1 MSSEARPA
9 NRRTYAA
16 RLRRV
21 ALTAAAVVV
30 GAIVLSGC
38 VVIQSETASQSNVI
52 GNTVT
57 VSTTLCASNAA
68 AAPPCNSPGN
78 SNAYP
83 VANTTSPGQLLLG
96 YRIPVGVAAPAT
108 ITTTVPST
116 DPDGN
121 PTTATLTLTQNA
133 AYAAGLT
140 SILPPPAGTAWV
152 GYLSEVE
159 NYATSSGPQSA
170 TFSPTFTLPAG
181 FVGPFNWRTVVG
193 YRSYY
198 FSHQGLDV
206 SCPGGAGSTGT
217 QTPVPGQTS
226 VCVDYPDPGTVQAA
240 PSSLA
245 TADLSITP
253 PATPTVA
260 AGGSASLV
268 FAALFSGGNP
278 SAGVFSASATTT
290 LPGVTPAVTPAN
302 FAPASNSQTNLG
314 VTFAVPATT
323 APGTYDITVTAS
335 VAGQSRTATGHITVT
350 APKPSAASVS
360 KAAKL
365 TLAVKKTSLKV
376 ARKTGVSL
384 TVTLSKKSAISLVAL
399 QAKPKVSVTVKK
411 TLLKGKK
418 TVLVVKSKKFHKGKL
433 TITFKGGGVTRI
445 TTLTLS

>member
-9 NRRTYAA
+9 SRRRYAA

-21 ALTAAAVVV
+21 AMTAVAVVV

-38 VVIQSETASQSNVI
+38 VVIQSESATQSNVI
-52 GNTVT
+52 GSSITIA
-57 VSTTLCASNAA
+57 TTICASNAA
-68 AAPPCNSPGN
+68 AAAPCNSGGN
-78 SNAYP
+78 ANAYP
-83 VANTTSPGQLLLG
+83 VANTTSPGQLLVG
-96 YRIPVGVAAPAT
+96 YRIPVGVTAPAT

-116 DPDGN
+116 DGDGN
-121 PTTATLTLTQNA
+121 PITATLTLTQNA

-159 NYATSSGPQSA
+159 NYATSSGPQAA

-181 FVGPFNWRTVVG
+181 FASPFTWRTVVG
-193 YRSYY
+193 FRSYY

-206 SCPGGAGSTGT
+206 SCPGAVGSTGT

-226 VCVDYPDPGTVQAA
+226 TCVDYPDPGTANTSNSMPV
-240 PSSLA
+240 
-245 TADLSITP
+245 ADLSITP

-260 AGGSASLV
+260 AGGSVSMN
-268 FAALFSGGNP
+268 FAALFSGGV
-278 SAGVFSASATTT
+278 AAASPFANVVTTT
-290 LPGVTPAVTPAN
+290 IPGVTPAATPAS
-302 FAPASNSQTNLG
+302 FAPAASSQTNLG
-314 VTFAVPATT
+314 VSFAVPAAT
-323 APGTYDITVTAS
+323 APGTYDVTLTSTVDGISRATTGHVTVTL
-335 VAGQSRTATGHITVT
+335 
-350 APKPSAASVS
+350 PKAEASAAA
-360 KAAKL
+360 AAKL
-365 TLAVKKTSLKV
+365 TLAVKKTTLKA

-384 TVTLSKKSAISLVAL
+384 TVTLSKKSAVSLVAI

-418 TVLVVKSKKFHKGKL
+418 TTLIVKSTKFHKGKL
-433 TITFKGGGVTRI
+433 TITFKGGGVTRV